1 MFYWLTFVKKSKTNY
16 SIFFVFVT
24 HFSFF
29 KIFQAE
35 SKKKQTS
42 FFETFFDES
51 WGQNSCV
58 QYADSFPGKIL
69 HNIIYTCS
77 LIIRLVFTF
86 RLQKEQQAT
95 YIHSKHY
102 LNNTKAKGGKDSLCE
117 KISKNFQ
124 LPNPKNT
131 YLIK

>member
-1 MFYWLTFVKKSKTNY
+1 MVNFCKEKQDKLFYLFLSLWH
-16 SIFFVFVT
+16 IF
-24 HFSFF
+24 HFSRYFRLRV
-29 KIFQAE
+29 KN
-35 SKKKQTS
+35 KQV

-124 LPNPKNT
+124 FPNPKNT

>member
-1 MFYWLTFVKKSKTNY
+1 M
-16 SIFFVFVT
+16 T

-35 SKKKQTS
+35 SKKQTS

-124 LPNPKNT
+124 FPNPKNT
-131 YLIK
+131 YQIK